1 MKIIT
6 FDLGG
11 TLMEYAGMPA
21 SWTDYYKQ
29 GFEAINSY
37 YNCKVSEDYIKQSV
51 EILKSFN
58 PRQGLCISIL
68 YRSQIEGRDISG
80 YYPISYKIEKQRLS
94 YYYIDRPADCNA

>member
-1 MKIIT
+1 MTVKIIT

-11 TLMEYAGMPA
+11 TLMDYAGMPA

-37 YNCKVSEDYIKQSV
+37 YNYKVSEDYIKQSV

-58 PRQGLCISIL
+58 PRLH
-68 YRSQIEGRDISG
+68 YR
-80 YYPISYKIEKQRLS
+80 IEKKSFHQTTYFRKH
-94 YYYIDRPADCNA
+94 